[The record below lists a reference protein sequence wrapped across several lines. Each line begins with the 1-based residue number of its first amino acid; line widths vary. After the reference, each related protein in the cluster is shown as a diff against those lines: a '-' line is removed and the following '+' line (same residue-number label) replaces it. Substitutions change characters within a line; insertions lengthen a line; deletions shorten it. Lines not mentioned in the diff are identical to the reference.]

1 MSGSYMQ
8 LLWSLFGVIPIKDIE
23 QIGYHKFI
31 KWTGHA
37 LLGAYMVTVMT
48 VMINML
54 IAMMSRSFEDIEI
67 FRRRMHAIQCLRVYS
82 YFTLAISDF
91 DDKRSI
97 DVITTDAELN
107 ALLVKVFDKHKQY
120 WIGNTFTTLFWSL
133 FGISSPKST
142 DLVEDDFFI
151 ETVGQVVGNPAFV
164 LNNTSNSPSASNPLI
179 EANVTFPVRMD
190 VPILD

>member
-151 ETVGQVVGNPAFV
+151 ETVGQGLFMSYHVTAIVV
-164 LNNTSNSPSASNPLI
+164 LI
-179 EANVTFPVRMD
+179 NMLIAMMTKSFK
-190 VPILD
+190 